1 MMNECNNIGV
11 SVVEFIPKLSKASKM
26 PCESFSLPAGDYC
39 KTGSKLRKV
48 KGSVCYG
55 CYAMKGNYLYKNVKA
70 SREHN
75 INIIKS
81 GQWGLWIDN
90 IVWEIKRT
98 NTSGYFRWHDSGD
111 IQNLEHLKAIVEV
124 ANRLDGIRFW
134 LPTLEKK
141 IINEA
146 KRDGL
151 NIPQNL
157 TIRLSSPMVNSKPS
171 GAWQN
176 TSTVTTKKDMK
187 ITGELCRSYEQGGKC
202 LTCRACWDKEIQ
214 NITYLKH

>member
-1 MMNECNNIGV
+1 MKVIPIKE
-11 SVVEFIPKLSKASKM
+11 IPKLSKASKM

-39 KTGSKLRKV
+39 KTGSKLMNI

-55 CYAMKGNYLYKNVKA
+55 CYAMKGNYLFKNVKEH
-70 SREHN
+70 REHN
-75 INIIKS
+75 LNIIKS
-81 GQWGLWIDN
+81 EQWGLWIDN
-90 IVWEIKRT
+90 MVYEIKRT

-111 IQNLEHLKAIVEV
+111 LQSLEHLKAIVEV

-141 IINEA
+141 ILNEA
-146 KRDGL
+146 KRENL
-151 NIPQNL
+151 AIPKNL
-157 TIRLSSPMVNSKPS
+157 TIRLSTPMVNQKPS
-171 GAWQN
+171 QAWFN
-176 TSTVTTKKDMK
+176 TSTVTDKKTMAVE
-187 ITGELCRSYEQGGKC
+187 GELCKSYEQGGKC

>member
-1 MMNECNNIGV
+1 MMSANSI

-39 KTGSKLRKV
+39 KTGSKLMNI

-55 CYAMKGNYLYKNVKA
+55 CYAMKGNYLFKNVREH
-70 SREHN
+70 REHN
-75 INIIKS
+75 LNIIKS
-81 GQWGLWIDN
+81 EQWTGWIDN
-90 IVWEIKRT
+90 MVYEIKRT

-111 IQNLEHLKAIVEV
+111 LQSLGHLKAIVEV

-141 IINEA
+141 ILNEA
-146 KRDGL
+146 KREGL
-151 NIPQNL
+151 TIPQNL
-157 TIRLSSPMVNSKPS
+157 TIRLSTPMVNQKPS
-171 GAWQN
+171 QAWQN
-176 TSTVTTKKDMK
+176 TSTVTDKKTMAVE
-187 ITGELCRSYEQGGKC
+187 GELCKSYEQGGKC
-202 LTCRACWDKEIQ
+202 LTCRVCWDKDIQ